1 MSSKTDEREISFNE
15 WAQRFQVSTKW
26 DTETVERKQFM
37 EKLELALEAEKMG
50 LTKKE
55 VKETIPQVNHERTL
69 LGKFQG
75 LVLNCLNL
83 N

>member
-1 MSSKTDEREISFNE
+1 MSSNTDEREISFNE
-15 WAQRFQVSTKW
+15 WAQRFGVSTKW
-26 DTETVERKQFM
+26 DTESVERKQFM
-37 EKLELALEAEKMG
+37 ERLEIALEAERLG

-69 LGKFQG
+69 LGKVQELFIS
-75 LVLNCLNL
+75 CLNL

>member
-75 LVLNCLNL
+75 LVLGCLNL

>member
-15 WAQRFQVSTKW
+15 WARTFQVSSKW
-26 DTETVERKQFM
+26 DTESVERKQFM
-37 EKLELALEAEKMG
+37 EKLEIALEAERMG